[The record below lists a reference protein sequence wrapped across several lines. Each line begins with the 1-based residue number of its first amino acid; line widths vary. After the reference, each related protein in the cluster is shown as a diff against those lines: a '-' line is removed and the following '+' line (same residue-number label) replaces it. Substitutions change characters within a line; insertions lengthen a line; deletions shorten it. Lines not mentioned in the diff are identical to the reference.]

1 MLFEANQ
8 PSPDYPLFIADIRG
22 FLLSF
27 TDLYFSQ
34 MPATLYQPGTA
45 PLAISDEGLW
55 TPGRTPEFGGF
66 EDLVP
71 ALLHCHP
78 RLVDVQANGPGY
90 MVYTVFD
97 CEGEINPAAM
107 KAVGE
112 LVGLTFNIEDEDEV
126 LRGPV
131 LVVLAGDK

>member
-1 MLFEANQ
+1 M
-8 PSPDYPLFIADIRG
+8 
-22 FLLSF
+22 
-27 TDLYFSQ
+27 
-34 MPATLYQPGTA
+34 
-45 PLAISDEGLW
+45 
-55 TPGRTPEFGGF
+55 
-66 EDLVP
+66 
-71 ALLHCHP
+71 
-78 RLVDVQANGPGY
+78 DVQANGPGY